1 MRLFHVSGLFLVLG
15 TPERREPGPCQVAAL
30 QAQGRPQEA
39 HFQEEPRAQS
49 AGAGRL
55 CPPHPRMLT
64 CSPSYPH
71 VPRSSHTGPG
81 DLQTRLGSH
90 QHIYAPAVPSAQS
103 NVPTHTPSHTGFF
116 LSNLSS
122 KVTSS
127 EDHSWAVSITASAL
141 FPAEPSSFSEMT

>member
-15 TPERREPGPCQVAAL
+15 TPDRREPGPCQVAAPAGTGQAPGSSL
-30 QAQGRPQEA
+30 SGGAQGSECWY
-39 HFQEEPRAQS
+39 RAS
-49 AGAGRL
+49 VPTP
-55 CPPHPRMLT
+55 PPHAHLVPLL
-64 CSPSYPH
+64 PQ

-90 QHIYAPAVPSAQS
+90 QRIYAPAVPSAQS
-103 NVPTHTPSHTGFF
+103 NVPTHTPSHAGFF

-141 FPAEPSSFSEMT
+141 FPAEPSFLSEMT